1 MSSRAK
7 GLLVIGAVLLLGII
21 VVPFAFG
28 GFGNGPEDWI
38 DDRYTHVSGSD
49 PDDETVT
56 WRSDDDVTTT
66 AAAIASGTD
75 ASDRRETDGRAF
87 LRYSN
92 DWIVTVSEDGDGSR
106 ITLDEFDRGYS
117 SNSTYVG
124 YWGGY
129 YGGGGSGGGSSYR
142 GGGSGSGK

>member
-7 GLLVIGAVLLLGII
+7 GLLVIGVLLLVGII

-28 GFGNGPEDWI
+28 GFGNGPKGWI
-38 DDRYTHVSGSD
+38 DDHYTHVSGSD
-49 PDDETVT
+49 PDTETVT

-75 ASDRRETDGRAF
+75 ASDRREADGRAF

-92 DWIVTVSEDGDGSR
+92 DWIVTVAEDGDGSR

-117 SNSTYVG
+117 ANSTFVG
-124 YWGGY
+124 FWGGY
-129 YGGGGSGGGSSYR
+129 YGGGGGGGSSYR

>member
-7 GLLVIGAVLLLGII
+7 GLIIVGVLLLVGIVAI
-21 VVPFAFG
+21 PVAFG
-28 GFGNGPEDWI
+28 AFGNGPKDWI
-38 DDRYTHVSGSD
+38 DDNYTHVSGSD

-75 ASDRRETDGRAF
+75 PSDRRESNGQAF
-87 LRYSN
+87 LRYSD
-92 DWIVTVSEDGDGSR
+92 DWMVTVSEDGDGSR
-106 ITLDEFDRGYS
+106 IQLDEFDRGYS
-117 SNSTYVG
+117 RNSTYVG

-129 YGGGGSGGGSSYR
+129 YGGRSGGSDYR